1 MKWNGGCL
9 CGAVRYEASEAP
21 QSAGYCHCGM
31 CQRSSGSVVTA
42 SATFP
47 KAAFH
52 FTRGEPKFY
61 KSSKIAERGFC
72 ANCGSRLVY
81 RPFHADWIRVEMGS
95 LDNPEDVPPT
105 EHYGIE
111 SQVLWLTID
120 DGLPRKRTEDYP
132 RFQELVTAAE
142 KRRK

>member
-47 KAAFH
+47 KAAFR
-52 FTRGEPKFY
+52 FTRGEPVF
-61 KSSKIAERGFC
+61 SP
-72 ANCGSRLVY
+72 SRVY
-81 RPFHADWIRVEMGS
+81 RMIAFRRS
-95 LDNPEDVPPT
+95 
-105 EHYGIE
+105 
-111 SQVLWLTID
+111 
-120 DGLPRKRTEDYP
+120 
-132 RFQELVTAAE
+132 ELVIQHGL
-142 KRRK
+142 RLR